1 MLFWINFWICFSF
14 IFYSVSEKPWE
25 GPYEQ
30 KIIILHKWFIFHYIK
45 PHVYPSNRAVQ
56 AGICGRLLAGFAGS
70 IPPPPGHGCLC
81 LVSVVCRQV
90 EVSATG
96 RSLDQRS
103 HTECGVSGC
112 DREVLIMTRPW
123 PTGGCCDMI
132 KKDKPMVNQTHNIYP
147 SARPS
152 TQIIVYSMQFC
163 FVLAHESFSASQDV
177 FCFLGTWIFISVLP

>member
-1 MLFWINFWICFSF
+1 MINLSANVLLTSCQSQWPRGLRRRS
-14 IFYSVSEKPWE
+14 
-25 GPYEQ
+25 
-30 KIIILHKWFIFHYIK
+30 
-45 PHVYPSNRAVQ
+45 A
-56 AGICGRLLAGFAGS
+56 AARLLRLWAR
-70 IPPPPGHGCLC
+70 IPPGHGCLSV
-81 LVSVVCRQV
+81 VSVVCRQV

-177 FCFLGTWIFISVLP
+177 FCFLGT